1 MAATVLAVT
10 GGVASGKSAVCER
23 LVGHGASL
31 IDADQ
36 AARELVAP
44 GQPALAEIVERFG
57 PEILDPEGRL
67 RRRALRER
75 IFADAEAKRA
85 LEAILHPRVRKLL
98 SERAASAPGAYV
110 VLEIPLLIETGH
122 YDFVDRII
130 VVDVDPET
138 QLRRLITRDGV
149 DVKLAQSMIASQASR
164 AERLAIAT
172 DVLINDGELASL
184 NARVDALYRLIDSE
198 RSATTRLRNL

>member
-1 MAATVLAVT
+1 MIACTPTAAP
-10 GGVASGKSAVCER
+10 
-23 LVGHGASL
+23 SL
-31 IDADQ
+31 N
-36 AARELVAP
+36 
-44 GQPALAEIVERFG
+44 
-57 PEILDPEGRL
+57 
-67 RRRALRER
+67 
-75 IFADAEAKRA
+75 ADAEAKRA